1 MEYIIGGIALLIILF
16 LSGYFMKRKY
26 YSEVDRYESWK
37 IDIMNRPVLD
47 EMSKVKQ
54 LNMTGQTEELFERWR
69 QEWDEL
75 VTSKLPGIEDYLFD
89 AEEYIDKYRFKKAKE
104 SLAVIDRRLT
114 ETEDKI
120 KKILGELNELVGS
133 EEKNREE
140 IDGLKEQYRDNKKN
154 LLSHRHSFGSA
165 EASLEAM
172 LENIQVKFVEFDE
185 KTENGNYLEAREIV
199 LSIQSMLEQVS
210 SKMES
215 IPALLHDCQS
225 VIPSQVSE
233 LKDGVRE
240 MTAKGYVLDHL
251 NADKEVEEISKELNE
266 YIASLEKGDVEVAEQ
281 GIQGLKE
288 RVEKLFDLLEEE
300 VMAKQYITKTEHEA
314 KEILVKAITESKTMK
329 EETKHIQ
336 ESYHLNDK
344 ELSAQTKVEQ
354 QLKGLLKRF
363 ELIDHRITEND
374 TAQSLIKQELEE
386 AKEQLDKLVEEQKV
400 LMEKL
405 SALRKD
411 EMAAREKVWD
421 LSKKISELI
430 RTVSKS
436 NMPGLSQEYKYLL
449 EDANESIKQ
458 VNEKLE
464 EKPLDIPVVQQYL
477 EISVLTVEKLE
488 ASTEEIVE
496 TVMLAERVIQYGNRY
511 RSRYPSVDRG
521 LREAEE
527 HFRNY
532 DYREALEQA
541 ATSIEEVDPGALNRI
556 EQMLSEKE

>member
-16 LSGYFMKRKY
+16 LIGYFMKRKY

-104 SLAVIDRRLT
+104 SLAVIDRKLT

-120 KKILGELNELVGS
+120 QKILDELNELVGS

-140 IDGLKEQYRDNKKN
+140 IDGLKGQYRDNKKN
-154 LLSHRHSFGSA
+154 LLSHRHSYGSA
-165 EASLEAM
+165 EASLEGM
-172 LENIQVKFVEFDE
+172 LENIQAKFIEFDE
-185 KTENGNYLEAREIV
+185 KTDNGNYLEARETV
-199 LSIQSMLEQVS
+199 LSIQAMLEQVS

-225 VIPSQVSE
+225 VIPSQVND
-233 LKDGVRE
+233 LKDGLRE
-240 MTAKGYVLDHL
+240 MTGQGYVLDHL
-251 NADKEVEEISKELNE
+251 NADKEVEEIGKELTE
-266 YIASLEKGDVEVAEQ
+266 YLASLEKGDAEIAEQ
-281 GIQGLKE
+281 GIQRLKE
-288 RVEKLFDLLEEE
+288 RVEKLFDFLEEE
-300 VMAKQYITKTEHEA
+300 VLAKQYIMKTEHEA
-314 KEILVKAITESKTMK
+314 KEILVKAITESKTLK

-344 ELSAQTKVEQ
+344 ELSAQTNVEQ

-374 TAQSLIKQELEE
+374 TAQSLIKVELEE
-386 AKEQLDKLVEEQKV
+386 AKQQLDALVEEQNV

-411 EMAAREKVWD
+411 EMAAREKVWG

-430 RTVSKS
+430 RIVSKS

-527 HFRNY
+527 YFRNY
-532 DYREALEQA
+532 DYRDALEQA
-541 ATSIEEVDPGALNRI
+541 ATSIEEVEPGAMKRI

>member
-1 MEYIIGGIALLIILF
+1 MEYIIGGIILLIILF
-16 LSGYFMKRKY
+16 LIGYFMKRKY

-37 IDIMNRPVLD
+37 IDIMNRPVMD

-89 AEEYIDKYRFKKAKE
+89 AEEYIDKYRFNKAKE

-140 IDGLKEQYRDNKKN
+140 IDGLKEQYRENKKN

-165 EASLEAM
+165 EASLEEM
-172 LENIQVKFVEFDE
+172 LENIQAKFIDFDE
-185 KTENGNYLEAREIV
+185 KTENGNYLEARETV
-199 LSIQSMLEQVS
+199 LIIQAMLEEVS
-210 SKMES
+210 VKMES

-225 VIPSQVSE
+225 AIPAQVSE

-240 MTAKGYVLDHL
+240 MTSQGYVLDHL
-251 NADKEVEEISKELNE
+251 NAEQEVEAISKELAE
-266 YIASLEKGDVEVAEQ
+266 YKASLEKGDVEIAEQ

-300 VMAKQYITKTEHEA
+300 VLAKQYITQTEHEA
-314 KEILVKAITESKTMK
+314 KEILVKAITESKTLK

-344 ELSAQTKVEQ
+344 ELSAQTNVEQ

-374 TAQSLIKQELEE
+374 TAQSLIKQELQE
-386 AKEQLDKLVEEQKV
+386 AKEQLDQLVEEQKV

-411 EMAAREKVWD
+411 EILAREKVRD

-436 NMPGLSQEYKYLL
+436 NMPGLSQDYKYLL

-464 EKPLDIPVVQQYL
+464 EKPLDIPVLQQYL
-477 EISVLTVEKLE
+477 EISVLTVDKLE
-488 ASTEEIVE
+488 AATEEIVE

-532 DYREALEQA
+532 DYRDALEQA
-541 ATSIEEVDPGALNRI
+541 ATAIEEVDPGALKRI

>member
-140 IDGLKEQYRDNKKN
+140 IDGLKEHYRDNKKN

-288 RVEKLFDLLEEE
+288 RIEKLFDLLEEE

-344 ELSAQTKVEQ
+344 ELSAQTNVEQ

-386 AKEQLDKLVEEQKV
+386 AKEQLDKLVQEQKV

>member
-140 IDGLKEQYRDNKKN
+140 IDGLKEQYRDSKKN

-172 LENIQVKFVEFDE
+172 LENIQVKFGEFDE

-199 LSIQSMLEQVS
+199 LSIQAMLEQVS

-225 VIPSQVSE
+225 VIPSQVSD

-251 NADKEVEEISKELNE
+251 NADKEVEEISKELTE
-266 YIASLEKGDVEVAEQ
+266 YIASLEKGDVEAAEQ

-288 RVEKLFDLLEEE
+288 RIEKLFDLLEEE
-300 VMAKQYITKTEHEA
+300 VIAKQYITKTEHEA
-314 KEILVKAITESKTMK
+314 KEILVKAITESKTLK

-344 ELSAQTKVEQ
+344 ELSAQTNVEQ

-386 AKEQLDKLVEEQKV
+386 AKELLDNLVEEQKV

-411 EMAAREKVWD
+411 EMAAREKVRD
-421 LSKKISELI
+421 LSKKISDLI

>member
-1 MEYIIGGIALLIILF
+1 MEYIIGGIAILIILF
-16 LSGYFMKRKY
+16 LIGYFMKRKY

-104 SLAVIDRRLT
+104 SLAVIDRKLS

-133 EEKNREE
+133 EEKNRDE
-140 IDGLKEQYRDNKKN
+140 IDGLKEQYRENKKN

-165 EASLEAM
+165 EASLEA
-172 LENIQVKFVEFDE
+172 LLDNIQAKFIEFDE

-199 LSIQSMLEQVS
+199 LSIQAMLEQVS
-210 SKMES
+210 SKMDS

-225 VIPSQVSE
+225 VIPAQVSE

-240 MTAKGYVLDHL
+240 MTAQGYVLDHL
-251 NADKEVEEISKELNE
+251 NADKEVDEITKELAE
-266 YIASLEKGDVEVAEQ
+266 YRSSLEKGDVEIAEQ

-288 RVEKLFDLLEEE
+288 RVERLFVLLEEE
-300 VMAKQYITKTEHEA
+300 VLAKQYIAKTEHEA
-314 KEILVKAITESKTMK
+314 KEILVKAITESKTLK

-344 ELSAQTKVEQ
+344 ELSAQTNVEQ

-363 ELIDHRITEND
+363 ELIDHRISEND
-374 TAQSLIKQELEE
+374 TAQSLIKVELEE
-386 AKEQLDKLVEEQKV
+386 AKQQLDVLVEEQKV

-411 EMAAREKVWD
+411 ELAARDKVRD
-421 LSKKISELI
+421 LAKKISELI
-430 RTVSKS
+430 RIVSKS

-449 EDANESIKQ
+449 EDANESIQQ
-458 VNEKLE
+458 VNGKLE

-477 EISVLTVEKLE
+477 EIAVLTVDKLE
-488 ASTEEIVE
+488 AATEEIVE

-527 HFRNY
+527 YFRNY
-532 DYREALEQA
+532 DYRDALEQA
-541 ATSIEEVDPGALNRI
+541 ATSIEEVEPGALKRI
-556 EQMLSEKE
+556 EQMLAEKE

>member
-1 MEYIIGGIALLIILF
+1 MEYIIGGIAILIILF
-16 LSGYFMKRKY
+16 LIGYFMKRKY

-104 SLAVIDRRLT
+104 SLAVIDRKLT

-172 LENIQVKFVEFDE
+172 LENIQAKFIDFDE
-185 KTENGNYLEAREIV
+185 KTDNGNYLEARETV
-199 LSIQSMLEQVS
+199 LSIQALLEQVS

-225 VIPSQVSE
+225 VIPAQVSD

-240 MTAKGYVLDHL
+240 MAAQGYVLDHL
-251 NADKEVEEISKELNE
+251 NAEKEVEEIGKELTE
-266 YIASLEKGDVEVAEQ
+266 YRASLEKGDVEIADQ

-288 RVEKLFDLLEEE
+288 RVEKLFDLLEAE
-300 VMAKQYITKTEHEA
+300 VLAKQYITKTEHEA
-314 KEILVKAITESKTMK
+314 KETLVKAITESKTLK

-344 ELSAQTKVEQ
+344 ELSAQTNVEQ

-374 TAQSLIKQELEE
+374 TAQSLIKVELEE
-386 AKEQLDKLVEEQKV
+386 AKQQLDELVEEQKV

-411 EMAAREKVWD
+411 EMAARDKVWD

-477 EISVLTVEKLE
+477 EIAVLTVEKLE

-527 HFRNY
+527 YFRNY
-532 DYREALEQA
+532 DYRDALEQA
-541 ATSIEEVDPGALNRI
+541 ATSIEEVEPGALKRI
-556 EQMLSEKE
+556 EQMLAEKE

>member
-1 MEYIIGGIALLIILF
+1 MEYIIGGIAILIIVF
-16 LSGYFMKRKY
+16 LIGYFMKRKY

-89 AEEYIDKYRFKKAKE
+89 AEEYIDKYRFSKAKE
-104 SLAVIDRRLT
+104 SLAVIDRKLT
-114 ETEDKI
+114 ETEEKI

-140 IDGLKEQYRDNKKN
+140 IDGLKEHYRESKKN
-154 LLSHRHSFGSA
+154 LLTHRHSYGSA

-172 LENIQVKFVEFDE
+172 LEQIQAKFIEFDE
-185 KTENGNYLEAREIV
+185 KTENGNYLEARETV
-199 LSIQSMLEQVS
+199 LSIQALLEQVS
-210 SKMES
+210 AKMES

-225 VIPSQVSE
+225 AIPAQVGD

-240 MTAKGYVLDHL
+240 MTEQGYVLNHL
-251 NADKEVEEISKELNE
+251 NADSEIEEISKELSE
-266 YIASLEKGDVEVAEQ
+266 HLASLEKGDVETADQ

-288 RVEKLFDLLEEE
+288 RLDKLFDLLEEE
-300 VMAKQYITKTEHEA
+300 VLAKQYITNTEHVA
-314 KEILVKAITESKTMK
+314 KEILVKAITESKTLK

-336 ESYHLNDK
+336 ESYHLTDK
-344 ELSAQTKVEQ
+344 ELSAQTHVEQ
-354 QLKGLLKRF
+354 QLRGLLKRF

-374 TAQSLIKQELEE
+374 TAQSLIKVELEE
-386 AKEQLDKLVEEQKV
+386 AKLQLDKLVEEQKE

-411 EMAAREKVWD
+411 EMAAREKVRG
-421 LSKKISELI
+421 LSKQISELI

-464 EKPLDIPVVQQYL
+464 QKPLDIPAVQQYL
-477 EISVLTVEKLE
+477 EIAVLTVEKLE

-511 RSRYPSVDRG
+511 RSRYPSVARG

-527 HFRNY
+527 YFRNY

-541 ATSIEEVDPGALNRI
+541 ATSIEEVEPGALKKI
-556 EQMLSEKE
+556 ENMLSVKQ

>member
-16 LSGYFMKRKY
+16 LIGYFMKRKY

-104 SLAVIDRRLT
+104 SLSVIDRKLT

-172 LENIQVKFVEFDE
+172 LENIQAKFIEFDE
-185 KTENGNYLEAREIV
+185 KTDNGNYLEARETV
-199 LSIQSMLEQVS
+199 LSIQAMLEQVS

-225 VIPSQVSE
+225 VIPAQVSD

-240 MTAKGYVLDHL
+240 MAAQGYVLDHL
-251 NADKEVEEISKELNE
+251 NAEKEVEEIGEQLTE
-266 YIASLEKGDVEVAEQ
+266 YRASLEKGDVEIAEQ

-288 RVEKLFDLLEEE
+288 RVEKLFDLLEAE
-300 VMAKQYITKTEHEA
+300 VLAKQYITKTEHEA
-314 KEILVKAITESKTMK
+314 KETLVKAITESKTLK

-344 ELSAQTKVEQ
+344 ELSAQTNVEQ

-374 TAQSLIKQELEE
+374 TAQSLIKLELEE
-386 AKEQLDKLVEEQKV
+386 AKQQLDALVEEQKV

-411 EMAAREKVWD
+411 EMADRDKVWD

-430 RTVSKS
+430 RIVSKS

-477 EISVLTVEKLE
+477 EIAVLTVEKLE

-527 HFRNY
+527 YFRNY
-532 DYREALEQA
+532 DYRDALEQA
-541 ATSIEEVDPGALNRI
+541 ATSIEEVEPGALKRI
-556 EQMLSEKE
+556 EQMLAEKE

>member
-104 SLAVIDRRLT
+104 SLAVIERRLT

-199 LSIQSMLEQVS
+199 LSIQAMLEQVS

-215 IPALLHDCQS
+215 IPVLLHDCQS

-240 MTAKGYVLDHL
+240 MTVQGYVLDHL
-251 NADKEVEEISKELNE
+251 NADKEVEEISKELTE
-266 YIASLEKGDVEVAEQ
+266 YIAYLEKGDVEAAEQ

-288 RVEKLFDLLEEE
+288 RVENLFDILEEE

-314 KEILVKAITESKTMK
+314 KEILVKAITESKTLK

-344 ELSAQTKVEQ
+344 ELSAQTNVEQ

-411 EMAAREKVWD
+411 EMAAREKVRD

-464 EKPLDIPVVQQYL
+464 QKPLDIPVVQQYL

-556 EQMLSEKE
+556 EQMISEKE